1 MYPKVVDRLFEINL
15 FVLDIKLKFFGILYL
30 KNETK
35 NLRKHIFQYK
45 LWQFWSTSFIV
56 VVGIY
61 SVMKYSKILSNTLI
75 NDDYSEVIENVLLFI
90 EMCTFLVSI
99 LVFYAK
105 IMLKRKQILKLFHK
119 SVNLYRDY
127 NFSCKTSSKQSLIYF
142 FIIKTFSS
150 ILSCLSVIFVISKYF
165 IIFEKDYICKILLF
179 YFLFSIYCVV
189 CNVFYATNLF
199 FVHVNRSLFF
209 MLEHSIKFNLYR
221 ELTVKELTRIVQVHE
236 KFMDIQRQT
245 FKFFEPFIF
254 FSINHLT
261 FGIIAE
267 MAEVYFAAW
276 HENDFKAQIF
286 SGFTLLAFFLT
297 QLCGHCHGIE
307 LLTKSV
313 SLCFV

>member
-30 KNETK
+30 KNETTNSK
-35 NLRKHIFQYK
+35 KHIFQYK

-61 SVMKYSKILSNTLI
+61 SVMEYSKILSNTLMS
-75 NDDYSEVIENVLLFI
+75 DDGYDIIENVLLFI
-90 EMCTFLVSI
+90 EICTFIVAIS
-99 LVFYAK
+99 VFYAK
-105 IMLKRKQILKLFHK
+105 TFLKRKEILKLFHK
-119 SVNLYRDY
+119 SVHLYRDY
-127 NFSCKTSSKQSLIYF
+127 NFSSKASSRRSLIYF
-142 FIIKTFSS
+142 LIIKTFSS
-150 ILSCLSVIFVISKYF
+150 ILSCFSVIFVISKYF
-165 IIFEKDYICKILLF
+165 IIFKNDYICKILLF

-199 FVHVNRSLFF
+199 FVHVNQSLFF

-221 ELTVKELTRIVQVHE
+221 EMSEEELTKIVQVHE

-267 MAEVYFAAW
+267 MAQVYFAAW
-276 HENDFKAQIF
+276 HENDFKAQIVN
-286 SGFTLLAFFLT
+286 GFTLLAFFLT
-297 QLCGHCHGIE
+297 QLYGHCHGIE

-313 SLCFV
+313 S